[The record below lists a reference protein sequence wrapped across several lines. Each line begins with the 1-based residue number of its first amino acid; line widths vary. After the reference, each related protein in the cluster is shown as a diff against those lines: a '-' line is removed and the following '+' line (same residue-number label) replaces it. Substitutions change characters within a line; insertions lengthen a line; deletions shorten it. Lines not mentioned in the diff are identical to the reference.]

1 MIMIQLTAAQTL
13 CGVEH
18 LIENLLLQARK
29 VIISV
34 YFTQTA
40 LLQRPMRMS
49 VSLEKVI
56 HSSDLGLKLK
66 TYAPVVI

>member
-1 MIMIQLTAAQTL
+1 MTMVQLPAAQAV

-18 LIENLLLQARK
+18 LTENFLLQARK
-29 VIISV
+29 VVISV

-40 LLQRPMRMS
+40 LLQEPLWMS

-66 TYAPVVI
+66 TYMPLVI